1 MKAWVVRQW
10 SHWSQLNMKG
20 RRGQLPLLCQQ
31 HPVGGA
37 LVEELQENEKTTEG
51 R

>member
-20 RRGQLPLLCQQ
+20 RRGQLCQQ

-51 R
+51 